1 MIDGGA
7 QTRKH
12 GGRRKRGIE
21 MERRRVTFPAERRCE
36 KAGAA
41 AVAPAFAS
49 SRTTGE
55 NAKVEDPMSSPLEE
69 NISFRENNYTR
80 YAYIRSNSI
89 SSFPLFH
96 NLT

>member
-36 KAGAA
+36 KAA
-41 AVAPAFAS
+41 AVAPTFAS

-55 NAKVEDPMSSPLEE
+55 NAKVEDQCLLEE
-69 NISFRENNYTR
+69 NISFRKNNYTR
-80 YAYIRSNSI
+80 YAYIQSNSI
-89 SSFPLFH
+89 QFSVIP
-96 NLT
+96 

>member
-1 MIDGGA
+1 
-7 QTRKH
+7 
-12 GGRRKRGIE
+12 

-55 NAKVEDPMSSPLEE
+55 NAKVEDQCLLLLKKIYRLERTTTYVTRILDRVYSIE
-69 NISFRENNYTR
+69 LYPVFRYSV
-80 YAYIRSNSI
+80 I
-89 SSFPLFH
+89 
-96 NLT
+96 